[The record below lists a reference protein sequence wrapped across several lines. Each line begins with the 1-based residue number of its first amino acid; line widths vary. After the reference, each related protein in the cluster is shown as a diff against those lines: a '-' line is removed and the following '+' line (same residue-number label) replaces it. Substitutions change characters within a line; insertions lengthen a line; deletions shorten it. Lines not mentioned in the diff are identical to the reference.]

1 MGVTEFL
8 RKRKRL
14 KSRTENELN
23 ILLPLKPQ
31 EIIGAK
37 IFSFGRNGHSL
48 SSSGRWTDAKLFSTK
63 KEAERVSKEIVS
75 GFDKKENPK
84 PHVRAVYYDDDS
96 RRLYYDDDC
105 KRRYHGK

>member
-1 MGVTEFL
+1 MFKKKKTAEKPN
-8 RKRKRL
+8 RKRIKYIASVETTKNHWR
-14 KSRTENELN
+14 ED
-23 ILLPLKPQ
+23 
-31 EIIGAK
+31 
-37 IFSFGRNGHSL
+37 FSFGRDGHSL

-63 KEAERVSKEIVS
+63 KEAERVSKEIAS